1 MHPKFAIYLSR
12 EKRLEVR
19 GLVEKVADLLGST
32 EIAIDDRHG
41 PKLYSRFLKGLLA
54 TAMARVD
61 TLSPNGMVNTNSLPQ
76 RRPVRK
82 PKSGSERSFDL
93 PPAYKSNSASPSAS
107 STSSLPPPSADT
119 ILDAFASV
127 TNANPSPISQSQYAN
142 PSALLSQANPAPTTN
157 VSDWFPTPL
166 PFDSE
171 LLQSMQSVQDS
182 VWGQDISMPGQ

>member
-1 MHPKFAIYLSR
+1 
-12 EKRLEVR
+12 LEVR

-107 STSSLPPPSADT
+107 STGSLPPPPADA

-127 TNANPSPISQSQYAN
+127 TNVDPFSTAQSRYAN
-142 PSALLSQANPAPTTN
+142 QSALLSQANPAPTTN
-157 VSDWFPTPL
+157 VNDWFPTPL

-182 VWGQDISMPGQ
+182 VWGQDMSMPGQ